1 MMGSTTAADG
11 TKVFNVRV
19 KAEAMKSALRQGYA
33 TATDLAD
40 WLVKRGL
47 PFRDAHEAVARAVR
61 LAEQKGCDVSDL
73 TLDELKSFSP
83 LVDESVFAVL
93 TVEGSLS
100 ARNHIGGT
108 APEQVRAAIG
118 RARARLATG

>member
-1 MMGSTTAADG
+1 DMMGSTTAADG

-83 LVDESVFAVL
+83 LVDESV
-93 TVEGSLS
+93 
-100 ARNHIGGT
+100 
-108 APEQVRAAIG
+108 
-118 RARARLATG
+118 